1 MSHWFY
7 TDANFL
13 LLYSSGLIS
22 FLCSWFWDSQI
33 YGFSR
38 GAGPSLRAPCFSRTG
53 PCGSQGNGRFPG
65 SAAPAPGSAD
75 GLRSGCRA
83 PGPGGHGR
91 SGGVLVEARAPQ
103 RSDTVPRQA
112 AGPEPTTGAQGSSGK
127 LVYLKG
133 ICMETSLWR
142 SNPAVENMPLNFKI
156 QSRTLGSLFNNS
168 LQPFGKRRWVARL

>member
-22 FLCSWFWDSQI
+22 FLCSWFWDSQS

-83 PGPGGHGR
+83 PGPGGMAAVGVSSWKPVPR
-91 SGGVLVEARAPQ
+91 SGPTLCLVKPQ
-103 RSDTVPRQA
+103 GLSRQL
-112 AGPEPTTGAQGSSGK
+112 GRKEAQGSSSI
-127 LVYLKG
+127 LKELAWKPVSG
-133 ICMETSLWR
+133 DPIWLWKTC
-142 SNPAVENMPLNFKI
+142 L
-156 QSRTLGSLFNNS
+156 
-168 LQPFGKRRWVARL
+168 